1 MAFAFPASV
10 HSTEPESLFLDDEE
24 SYMTREHLA
33 YFRDKLLRFQE
44 QLDRKLSELTHE
56 LQKSEAAANEL
67 MDRAENDR
75 YRSHLA
81 EECLRCRRLIEAS
94 EAALVRI
101 HDGSFGYCV
110 ETGEEIGLRRLEAV
124 PYAAL
129 CVQAQER
136 LERGITLS

>member
-1 MAFAFPASV
+1 MAFAVPANDHPGETDFFFPD
-10 HSTEPESLFLDDEE
+10 TDEP
-24 SYMTREHLA
+24 YMTPEHLD

-44 QLDRKLSELTHE
+44 QLDRKLTELTRE

-75 YRSHLA
+75 YRGHLA
-81 EECLRCRRLIEAS
+81 EECLRCRRLMEAS
-94 EAALVRI
+94 EAALGRI

-124 PYAAL
+124 PHAAL